1 VVLLKGWFSE
11 KGQGLLEYAVI
22 IVIVAVLVMIVLM
35 VLGSGTGNMFSNTVS
50 SI

>member
-1 VVLLKGWFSE
+1 MKKCLNE
-11 KGQGLLEYAVI
+11 IGQGLLEYAVI

-35 VLGSGTGNMFSNTVS
+35 VLGTSTGNLFSNSVG